1 MLKDVLLRCFV
12 ECFYNKDGKWYYA
25 GTYTALRL
33 ADLTPKEFEQL
44 STEVCLSTCQLFLYQ
59 LLSTLDATRIHRHVT
74 PTIDTP

>member
-25 GTYTALRL
+25 RTYTALRL

-44 STEVCLSTCQLFLYQ
+44 STEVLMPVHLSTFFYIDCDPH
-59 LLSTLDATRIHRHVT
+59 STSRAYTDM
-74 PTIDTP
+74 

>member
-1 MLKDVLLRCFV
+1 MLMNVMLRCFA

-44 STEVCLSTCQLFLYQ
+44 STEVCLSTCPPFYVDCDPR
-59 LLSTLDATRIHRHVT
+59 SMPRAYTDM
-74 PTIDTP
+74 